1 MTLLLRA
8 LPRHP
13 VAASAFA
20 LATCFTTPALA
31 QTMADRP
38 ASYPAEANG
47 EGAVSGG
54 YALSRWVE
62 DWRGYSDPAKRDDP
76 LDRLKYLPLDEDGD
90 IYLTLSG
97 EARVRLNYTTNL
109 NLRNSGSQRQDINR
123 LVGGADLHVGPHLR
137 FYGELA
143 HGGMAGDNIGVPS
156 GTQRNDLV
164 LLQSFAEARGRIG
177 GVDLGFRYGRQEFT
191 DGANLLTSQRDN
203 NTIRYA
209 LNGVR
214 AWARTGSLRIDA
226 FDFKPTALG
235 NGGTGD
241 DNVEQ
246 GRRFS
251 GFTAGIRIPQS
262 AFGGSKLYLDP
273 FFWRLRTSDALWGG
287 VNGRVERFYAGAR
300 LWGEAGPFSVDWTV
314 NHQFGDFDG
323 RDINAWQ
330 LLFQQ
335 SYKLPGKLPM
345 APRIGFHADYASGG
359 GTFSGGTLKA
369 AYAPFGN
376 NIYYSYQLCMT
387 PTNLE
392 TIAPSLTLTPFKG
405 VRATLEY
412 QFAWRADEND
422 AVYRANKSIFA
433 GTQLVAGRKIGESI
447 RAQVVWSITPRLS
460 FTGRYEHLD
469 AGPVLSRAGFGNS
482 DYLAGWLSFRF

>member
-20 LATCFTTPALA
+20 LATCFTTPAQA
-31 QTMADRP
+31 QTMADRS

-76 LDRLKYLPLDEDGD
+76 LDRLKYLPLDDDGD

-109 NLRNSGSQRQDINR
+109 NLRNAGSQRQDINR

-164 LLQSFAEARGRIG
+164 LLQSFAEAKGRVG
-177 GVDLGFRYGRQEFT
+177 GIDLGLRYGRQEFT

-226 FDFKPTALG
+226 FDFKPTALR
-235 NGGTGD
+235 
-241 DNVEQ
+241 VV
-246 GRRFS
+246 
-251 GFTAGIRIPQS
+251 GI
-262 AFGGSKLYLDP
+262 
-273 FFWRLRTSDALWGG
+273 
-287 VNGRVERFYAGAR
+287 
-300 LWGEAGPFSVDWTV
+300 
-314 NHQFGDFDG
+314 
-323 RDINAWQ
+323 
-330 LLFQQ
+330 
-335 SYKLPGKLPM
+335 
-345 APRIGFHADYASGG
+345 
-359 GTFSGGTLKA
+359 
-369 AYAPFGN
+369 
-376 NIYYSYQLCMT
+376 
-387 PTNLE
+387 
-392 TIAPSLTLTPFKG
+392 
-405 VRATLEY
+405 
-412 QFAWRADEND
+412 
-422 AVYRANKSIFA
+422 
-433 GTQLVAGRKIGESI
+433 
-447 RAQVVWSITPRLS
+447 
-460 FTGRYEHLD
+460 
-469 AGPVLSRAGFGNS
+469 
-482 DYLAGWLSFRF
+482 